1 MQTFRKPKLSQ
12 FHHIFRF
19 TLNSLYP
26 FNQTKSLSTDSKHP
40 KSTSSSLPNPI
51 DAGSSNRKPI
61 SLWPGM
67 HHSPAT
73 HALWE
78 ARSTIFE
85 KPINGNS
92 NCHDPSSLDPKSPSQ
107 SRTSILYNFSSD
119 LILRE
124 QYRNPWN
131 HIRMGKLVED
141 FDALAGTIAL
151 KVFSFSFFF
160 LKLDSG
166 FCLL

>member
-1 MQTFRKPKLSQ
+1 
-12 FHHIFRF
+12 
-19 TLNSLYP
+19 
-26 FNQTKSLSTDSKHP
+26 
-40 KSTSSSLPNPI
+40 
-51 DAGSSNRKPI
+51 
-61 SLWPGM
+61 M

-85 KPINGNS
+85 NPINGNS
-92 NCHDPSSLDPKSPSQ
+92 NCHDPSSLDPKSPSK

-151 KVFSFSFFF
+151 KVFPF
-160 LKLDSG
+160 LELNSG
-166 FCLL
+166 FCLLLILK